1 MGKSNKQMSK
11 IYKVISDNRKNRWNI
26 MITRELTDDM
36 KKLIIKSREILTD
49 DNGRP
54 IPKQETP
61 EDVMYDFEM
70 YDYLPDKF
78 KVRTSN
84 YYKIKQVNGK
94 AVLEED
100 SRLDKEDMFKSG
112 EAVPLMYIQLELIPY
127 YDLVVYG
134 LNK

>member
-1 MGKSNKQMSK
+1 MSK
-11 IYKVISDNRKNRWNI
+11 IYKVISDNRKNMSNI

-36 KKLIIKSREILTD
+36 KRLVIKSRETLKD

-54 IPKQETP
+54 IPNQETP
-61 EDVMYDFEM
+61 EDVMYDFEI
-70 YDYLPDKF
+70 YGYLPDKY

-100 SRLDKEDMFKSG
+100 TRLDKEDMFKAG
-112 EAVPLMYIQLELIPY
+112 EAVPLMFIQLELIPY
-127 YDLVVYG
+127 EDLVLYG
-134 LNK
+134 INK